1 MQTQFDSNGADMV
14 EGHTETN
21 GREPAMGD
29 GASAGNSS
37 KNLLNDDGGNGR
49 GNGFPGVNLDDSSL
63 SDLIL
68 HYMNEGVFLYEA
80 GEFDQP
86 GTRIVKVN
94 PAFERMTG
102 YTQAEL
108 MNQSPRILHGEKT
121 DPAIPLRIRAAQKA
135 AEPIKTELIYY
146 RKDGSELAVQ
156 LQIVPMKGSDG
167 NGARFIAIHR
177 DITEQWRMNQ
187 PDEEHRN
194 ELWER
199 MLRLVPLPV
208 SITQIYLNDIAH
220 NRFVTRQ
227 FAEIFGLTLE
237 EASRDFRNIAAR
249 VHPDDVPEMTQN
261 SIRCNTPHAE
271 MPWRH
276 EYRVIHPERGIIWV
290 ESHNFPDPQPDGS
303 NIWYGITNDITE
315 RKKFEEER
323 RQEQERFRMML
334 EKSPGAMCSFQ
345 IQADGAFQLLYASER
360 FYEMH
365 GVIEAERETLFADA
379 YRYVPHED
387 MALAHS
393 ACCEATATLNLARA
407 EYRIHRP
414 QSDEIWVESRYVPEA
429 RPDGSIIWY
438 GIAIDITARKRLEQE
453 IRDSQN
459 RLEMIIDAANVGL
472 YDMDIRSK
480 SMNWVRNLESLYGLP
495 EGIFGLTTSSYR
507 TGYQTLRERIHPD
520 DIGSY
525 ETIFKKARENN
536 SKFEHT
542 YRVILPDNSIR
553 HLTEVGQFEIDSANG
568 SESGNGNG
576 SESGSWRMKGIVIDV
591 SRQQEMAK
599 LIRENERHLT
609 VAIDA
614 AQLGIWDWDMT
625 TNHTVWY
632 GKHESLM
639 GFQPGEFTGGFSQFS
654 QRIHQEDILQLEA
667 ALTRDRK
674 KRREHEHTF
683 RVLFPNGKYR
693 WITAKGKFFY
703 NEEGEAIRM
712 AGAFYDVTHQKD
724 LEAERHRLENIARR
738 RSVTLSAARQVAMD
752 ILMERVGNPALEHIA
767 EAARNLT
774 GARYSALG
782 VVDQA
787 GQGFQEFIPIGFT
800 PKQTEILVA
809 VSAQQSVLRPSVSL
823 LKPMRIDHVS
833 EHPEFRRF
841 PLVDVE
847 TESLLFVP
855 IKRDDDVLGY
865 LYLINL
871 ADQPPFTEM
880 EEAAVVALAD
890 YAALA
895 IHFQQMLADQSAV
908 THRFI
913 NTLEDERRSVA
924 YDLHDGL
931 TQYVMASQAFLD
943 SHVALYGETTHEP
956 LPETLIRAKRY
967 LHDAV
972 VEARRMVN
980 GLRSLALD
988 DLGLIGALSQL
999 IFEEERHAGWDES
1012 DFQYDLPDE
1021 RLDNDVETAIYRV
1034 TQEALTNARKHSET
1048 PRVQVILMM
1057 HRNEPSGNDTI
1068 KLVIRDWGIGF
1079 NPVDRQDQQRHVGL
1093 QSMGERVRLMKG
1105 EYKLKSAPGEGTLIE
1120 AYFPAIMAQATT
1132 KS

>member
-135 AEPIKTELIYY
+135 AEPIKVQLIYY
-146 RKDGSELAVQ
+146 RKDGSELTVE

-1057 HRNEPSGNDTI
+1057 QRNESSGNDTI

>member
-14 EGHTETN
+14 AGHTGTN
-21 GREPAMGD
+21 GRG
-29 GASAGNSS
+29 
-37 KNLLNDDGGNGR
+37 K
-49 GNGFPGVNLDDSSL
+49 GFPGVNLDDSSL
-63 SDLIL
+63 SELIL

-86 GTRIVKVN
+86 GTRIVRVN

-108 MNQSPRILHGEKT
+108 MNRSPRILQGEKT

-135 AEPIKTELIYY
+135 AEPIKVELIYY
-146 RKDGSELAVQ
+146 RKDGSELAVE
-156 LQIVPMKGSDG
+156 LQIVSMKGSDG

-177 DITEQWRMNQ
+177 DITEQWKSNQ
-187 PDEEHRN
+187 RDNDRN
-194 ELWER
+194 ELLER
-199 MLRLVPLPV
+199 MVQLMPLPV
-208 SITQIYLNDIAH
+208 TITQIYPNDIAH
-220 NRFVTRQ
+220 NRFVTLQ

-237 EASRDFRNIAAR
+237 EASHDFRKIEAR
-249 VHPDDVPEMTQN
+249 IHPDDVPEMTHA
-261 SIRCNTPHAE
+261 SLRCNTLNAE
-271 MPWRH
+271 MPWRY

-303 NIWYGITNDITE
+303 IIWYGITNDITK

-323 RQEQERFRMML
+323 KQEQERFRTML
-334 EKSPGAMCSFQ
+334 EKSPGAMCSFH

-365 GVIEAERETLFADA
+365 GVTEQERETLFADA

-393 ACCEATATLNLARA
+393 ACCEATETLNLAKA

-414 QSDEIWVESRYVPEA
+414 QRDEIWVESRYVPEA
-429 RPDGSIIWY
+429 RPDGSVIWY
-438 GIAIDITARKRLEQE
+438 GIAIEITARKRLEQE

-459 RLEMIIDAANVGL
+459 RLEIIIDAANVGL
-472 YDMDIRSK
+472 YDMDIRAQ

-553 HLTEVGQFEIDSANG
+553 HLTEVGQFEIDRA
-568 SESGNGNG
+568 NG

-632 GKHESLM
+632 GKYESLM

-667 ALTRDRK
+667 ALTHDRK

-683 RVLFPNGKYR
+683 RVLFPDRKYR

-703 NEEGEAIRM
+703 NEKGEAIRM

-738 RSVTLSAARQVAMD
+738 RSVTLTAARQVAMD
-752 ILMERVGNPALEHIA
+752 ILMERVGNPALGHIA

-847 TESLLFVP
+847 TERLLFVP
-855 IKRDDDVLGY
+855 IKRDEDVLGY

-871 ADQPPFTEM
+871 ADQPAFTEM

-943 SHVALYGETTHEP
+943 SHAALYGETTHEP

-1021 RLDNDVETAIYRV
+1021 RLDNALETAIYRV

-1057 HRNEPSGNDTI
+1057 QWNEPSGNDTI

-1079 NPVDRQDQQRHVGL
+1079 NPEVRQDQQRHVGL

-1105 EYKLKSAPGEGTLIE
+1105 EFKLKSAPGEGTLIE